1 MLRHILLLKPK
12 PETAPE
18 AIEACRAALAGLV
31 GRIPGLLDFH
41 WGVNLAATERHQ
53 GYSFG
58 FSMDFADR
66 PSLDAYGPHPD
77 HVAAA
82 SLVRSH
88 FLPALVLDFEL

>member
-12 PETAPE
+12 PETTPE
-18 AIEACRAALAGLV
+18 AIEGCRAALAGLV

-41 WGVNLAATERHQ
+41 WGVNLAPSERHQ
-53 GYSFG
+53 GSSFG

-66 PSLDAYGPHPD
+66 ASLNAYGPHPD

-82 SLVRSH
+82 TLVRAH
-88 FLPALVLDFEL
+88 FVPALVLDFEL